1 MIHLSGGPKTA
12 LLLSVASAG
21 VFAVM
26 HALVRHVS
34 ETQHPFEIAFFRSL
48 FSLAAILP
56 LVVRFGPSMF
66 KANRPGLLILRGVL
80 NAASM
85 LCWFFGLS
93 LVPIAEATA
102 LSFSNILFASTGVAI
117 FLGERMRLRRWSA
130 VFVGFCG
137 MLLIL
142 RPGAAALEV
151 GSLLILV
158 AAMMWGIN
166 TVILK
171 QLSKTDGT
179 LTIVAWAATFLT
191 LATFF
196 PALTVWKW
204 PTLEE
209 LMWLALI
216 GTLATIGSLAW
227 TAALKMTEASLLI
240 PTDFTRLV
248 WAALIGFFFFAELP
262 DGWTWA
268 GSALIIAST
277 AYIGFRENQLARQKR
292 GAEGGQASE

>member
-1 MIHLSGGPKTA
+1 MTPLKRGPKTA
-12 LLLSVASAG
+12 ILLSVAAAG

-34 ETQHPFEIAFFRSL
+34 DSQHPFEIAFFRSL

-56 LVVRFGPSMF
+56 LLVRYGPSMF
-66 KANRPGLLILRGVL
+66 TAHRPGLLVLRGVL
-80 NAASM
+80 NAVSM

-93 LVPIAEATA
+93 LVALAEATA
-102 LSFSNILFASTGVAI
+102 LSFSNVLFASLGVAA
-117 FLGERMRLRRWSA
+117 FLGERMRLRRWTA
-130 VFVGFCG
+130 VFLGFCG

-142 RPGAAALEV
+142 RPSAAALEI
-151 GSLLILV
+151 GSVLILIS
-158 AAMMWGIN
+158 AMLWGIN
-166 TVILK
+166 TVVLK

-179 LTIVAWAATFLT
+179 LTIVAWTATFLT
-191 LATFF
+191 LATAV
-196 PALTVWKW
+196 PAMTVWKW
-204 PTLEE
+204 PSADE
-209 LMWLALI
+209 LIWLALI
-216 GTLATIGSLAW
+216 GALATVGSLAW

-277 AYIGFRENQLARQKR
+277 GYIGFRENQLAKRRQR
-292 GAEGGQASE
+292 QEPDC